1 MLRVQQDQQDQL
13 VTQVLRV
20 QQETLVVQEQ
30 LVHKVLKVIKVL

>member
-20 QQETLVVQEQ
+20 QRETLVVQEQ